1 MAILKSELEICFRLK
16 LLADHFS
23 IEFHNDFLFRGQ
35 NVPQIFNWSKL
46 SISGVCDRFI
56 KYGKYVNKFV
66 RVRERVR
73 AKDMVSFL
81 LFYGIQAYVGYGLG
95 VIGREVGGGLGNR
108 EGGEGR
114 HPSPLLRMRHP
125 YDNAYV
131 SHRPCL
137 GCGADCVSPVS
148 GITTRRVGASFGGM
162 LRCGQKSAKQGG

>member
-1 MAILKSELEICFRLK
+1 M
-16 LLADHFS
+16 ADHFS

-73 AKDMVSFL
+73 VKDMVSFL
-81 LFYGIQAYVGYGLG
+81 LFDGIQAYVGYGLN

-108 EGGEGR
+108 EGERGDTRVLCYVCDTRMTMPMCRIARVWDVRRIVSVPCRG
-114 HPSPLLRMRHP
+114 LRRG
-125 YDNAYV
+125 V
-131 SHRPCL
+131 
-137 GCGADCVSPVS
+137 
-148 GITTRRVGASFGGM
+148 
-162 LRCGQKSAKQGG
+162 

>member
-35 NVPQIFNWSKL
+35 NVLQIFNWSKL

-73 AKDMVSFL
+73 VKDMVSFL
-81 LFYGIQAYVGYGLG
+81 LFLRNTGIRWIR
-95 VIGREVGGGLGNR
+95 IGSDRKGSGGRTREQGGGR
-108 EGGEGR
+108 GET
-114 HPSPLLRMRHP
+114 PESFAT
-125 YDNAYV
+125 YAT
-131 SHRPCL
+131 
-137 GCGADCVSPVS
+137 PV
-148 GITTRRVGASFGGM
+148 
-162 LRCGQKSAKQGG
+162 

>member
-23 IEFHNDFLFRGQ
+23 IEFHNDFLFPGQ

-73 AKDMVSFL
+73 VKDMVSFL
-81 LFYGIQAYVGYGLG
+81 LFYGIQTCVGYGLG

-108 EGGEGR
+108 GGGR
-114 HPSPLLRMRHP
+114 GETPESLATYATPL
-125 YDNAYV
+125 
-131 SHRPCL
+131 
-137 GCGADCVSPVS
+137 
-148 GITTRRVGASFGGM
+148 
-162 LRCGQKSAKQGG
+162 